1 MPHLPNSGADWLA
14 VAVDCAV
21 CKVLQQSGSSGGSP
35 IGAVREYIADWL
47 QKQGPS
53 GSVAEGF
60 SGE

>member
-1 MPHLPNSGADWLA
+1 
-14 VAVDCAV
+14 
-21 CKVLQQSGSSGGSP
+21 LQQSGSSGGSP
-35 IGAVREYIADWL
+35 IGAARKYIADWL